1 MFVYSGGNKEIRVM
15 NNIEKIALANSLQMF
30 LDESQSMFIEGKP
43 HAQII
48 GYLQGTVKTAILH
61 LEDIKK

>member
-1 MFVYSGGNKEIRVM
+1 MKKSEQKAV
-15 NNIEKIALANSLQMF
+15 AATLQMY
-30 LDESQSMFIEGKP
+30 LDESQRMFVEGMP

-61 LEDIKK
+61 LDETV

>member
-1 MFVYSGGNKEIRVM
+1 MNKLEQST
-15 NNIEKIALANSLQMF
+15 LADALQMY
-30 LDESQSMFIEGKP
+30 LDESQRMFVEGMS

-61 LEDIKK
+61 LDGESNETI